1 MTENL
6 EITTKNPFV
15 DLHSHLQFSDFDID
29 RESILAEMKKNNVI
43 AINVGVDEKSSREGV
58 LLAQKNPGL
67 LWSTIGLHPL
77 YPEGIYD
84 TEVLINDKDLANNIC
99 GIGECGLD
107 YFRILENDIT
117 GKNLSSPE
125 KTSEITSEKS
135 EQNLDEIKDFQKK
148 IFIDQIKTSIKY
160 DYPLMLHIRNSYS
173 ETLEILYE
181 NFNGVVKEYK
191 GNVHFFAGTIEEAK
205 AFLDLGFSISFTGVI
220 TFVDSY
226 RELVNFVPIELM
238 FAETDSPYVAPKPFR
253 GQKNNPNHVMEIYKK
268 IAEIK
273 DVDINEVIDIIYN
286 NAKKHWL
293 R

>member
-1 MTENL
+1 MSENL

-15 DLHSHLQFSDFDID
+15 DLHCHLQFSDFDID
-29 RESILAEMKKNNVI
+29 RENIIAEMKKNNI
-43 AINVGVDEKSSREGV
+43 IGINVGVDEKSSREGV

-77 YPEGIYD
+77 YPEGIYN
-84 TEVLINDKDLANNIC
+84 TETLIHDKDLHNNIC

-107 YFRILENDIT
+107 YFRILENTDEG
-117 GKNLSSPE
+117 GKNLTE
-125 KTSEITSEKS
+125 KKDK
-135 EQNLDEIKDFQKK
+135 NLDEIKDFQKE
-148 IFIDQIKTSIKY
+148 IFINQIKTSIKY

-191 GNVHFFAGTIEEAK
+191 GNVHFFAGTVDEAK

-226 RELVNFVPIELM
+226 KELVNFVPIERM
-238 FAETDSPYVAPKPFR
+238 FAETDSPYVSPKPFR
-253 GQKNNPNHVMEIYKK
+253 GQKNNPNHVIEIYKK

-273 DVDINEVIDIIYN
+273 GLDINEVIDILYN
-286 NAKKHWL
+286 NAKKYWL

>member
-1 MTENL
+1 MSENL
-6 EITTKNPFV
+6 EIKTKNPFV
-15 DLHSHLQFSDFDID
+15 DLHSHLQFSDFDND
-29 RESILAEMKKNNVI
+29 RDQILSDMKKNNVI
-43 AINVGVDEKSSREGV
+43 AINVGIDEKSSRDGIAM
-58 LLAQKNPGL
+58 AQKKSGL

-77 YPEGIYD
+77 NPEGIYEMENLLTD
-84 TEVLINDKDLANNIC
+84 ESLKTNIC

-107 YFRILENDIT
+107 YFRILENEDSE
-117 GKNLSSPE
+117 GE
-125 KTSEITSEKS
+125 KKSEKIDK
-135 EQNLDEIKDFQKK
+135 NIDEIKDFQKE
-148 IFIDQIKTSIKY
+148 IFINQIKMSIKY
-160 DYPLMLHIRNSYS
+160 DYPLMLHVRDSYR

-181 NFNGVVKEYK
+181 NFKGVVKEYK
-191 GNVHFFAGTIEEAK
+191 GNVHFFAGTIEEAR

-226 RELVNFVPIELM
+226 RELVNFIPIERM
-238 FAETDSPYVAPKPFR
+238 FAETDSPYVSPKPFR

-273 DVDINEVIDIIYN
+273 DMDINEVIDILYI